1 MENRICHL
9 EARGKDEF
17 AICVNRRAAI
27 TACRA
32 ILDSIKDYLECF
44 LIGFLREI
52 VRLFRPAGAKRGNM
66 EKLERGLLYS
76 LWTLGALLAAGVVC
90 EMAMLL
96 R

>member
-27 TACRA
+27 AACRT
-32 ILDSIKDYLECF
+32 ILDSIKDYSECF

-52 VRLFRPAGAKRGNM
+52 VRLFRPTDAKQEDK
-66 EKLERGLLYS
+66 EKLERGLRYS